1 MYLGDYMQNEETKTM
16 KQFLITL
23 IIVIVGVVG
32 IYLLTKYVVK
42 KDSSTTDNS
51 TTTEEKSYIDPNT
64 AIVGTML
71 NKSSD
76 EYYVIIYD
84 KTGDNATTYY
94 SIVSTYKAKDTAL
107 KVYTVDLS
115 NSLNKKYIATD
126 NKTNPKAT
134 NLEDLKF
141 GEVTL
146 LKVKNNKITE
156 AYETTDAIKKAL
168 DLK

>member
-1 MYLGDYMQNEETKTM
+1 MQNEETKTM

-23 IIVIVGVVG
+23 IIVIIGVVG

-42 KDSSTTDNS
+42 KDNATNNSSN
-51 TTTEEKSYIDPNT
+51 TEEKNYIDPNT

-76 EYYVIIYD
+76 AYYVIIYD
-84 KTGDNATTYY
+84 KTKDNATTYY
-94 SIVSTYKAKDTAL
+94 SLVSTYKAKDKPL

-168 DLK
+168 DVK

>member
-1 MYLGDYMQNEETKTM
+1 MYLGGYMQNEETKTM

-42 KDSSTTDNS
+42 KDNS
-51 TTTEEKSYIDPNT
+51 TNNSSTTEEKSYIDPNT

-76 EYYVIIYD
+76 AYYVIIYD
-84 KTGDNATTYY
+84 KTKDNATTYY
-94 SIVSTYKAKDTAL
+94 SIVSTYKAKDKAL

-168 DLK
+168 DVK

>member
-1 MYLGDYMQNEETKTM
+1 MQNEETKTM

-42 KDSSTTDNS
+42 KDSSTKDNS
-51 TTTEEKSYIDPNT
+51 TTTEEKNYIDPNT

-84 KTGDNATTYY
+84 KTRDNATTYY
-94 SIVSTYKAKDTAL
+94 SIVSTYKAKDKAL

-168 DLK
+168 DVK

>member
-1 MYLGDYMQNEETKTM
+1 MQNEETKTM

-42 KDSSTTDNS
+42 KDNS
-51 TTTEEKSYIDPNT
+51 TNNSSTTEEKSYIDPNT

-76 EYYVIIYD
+76 AYYVIIYD
-84 KTGDNATTYY
+84 KTKDNATTYY
-94 SIVSTYKAKDTAL
+94 SLVSTYKAKDKAL

-156 AYETTDAIKKAL
+156 TYETTDAIKKAL
-168 DLK
+168 DVK

>member
-1 MYLGDYMQNEETKTM
+1 MQNEETKTM

-23 IIVIVGVVG
+23 IIVIIGVVG

-42 KDSSTTDNS
+42 KDNATNNSSN
-51 TTTEEKSYIDPNT
+51 TEEKNYIDPNT

-76 EYYVIIYD
+76 VYYVIIYD
-84 KTGDNATTYY
+84 KTKDNATTYY
-94 SIVSTYKAKDTAL
+94 SLVSTYKAKDKAL

-168 DLK
+168 DVK

>member
-1 MYLGDYMQNEETKTM
+1 MQNEETKTM

-23 IIVIVGVVG
+23 IIVIIGVVG

-42 KDSSTTDNS
+42 KDNATNNSSN
-51 TTTEEKSYIDPNT
+51 TEEKNYIDPNT

-76 EYYVIIYD
+76 AYYVIIYD
-84 KTGDNATTYY
+84 KTKDNATTYY
-94 SIVSTYKAKDTAL
+94 SLVSTYKAKDKAL

-126 NKTNPKAT
+126 NKTNPKST

-168 DLK
+168 DVK

>member
-1 MYLGDYMQNEETKTM
+1 MQNEETKTM

-42 KDSSTTDNS
+42 KDNS
-51 TTTEEKSYIDPNT
+51 TNNSSTTEEKSYIAPNT

-76 EYYVIIYD
+76 AYYVIIYD
-84 KTGDNATTYY
+84 KTKDNATTYY
-94 SIVSTYKAKDTAL
+94 SLVSTYKAKDKAL

-168 DLK
+168 DVK

>member
-1 MYLGDYMQNEETKTM
+1 MYLGGYMQNEETKTM

-23 IIVIVGVVG
+23 IIVIIGVVG

-42 KDSSTTDNS
+42 KDNATNNSSN
-51 TTTEEKSYIDPNT
+51 TEEKNYIDPNT

-76 EYYVIIYD
+76 AYYAIIYD
-84 KTGDNATTYY
+84 KTKDNATTYY
-94 SIVSTYKAKDTAL
+94 SLVSTYKAKDKAL

-168 DLK
+168 DVK

>member
-1 MYLGDYMQNEETKTM
+1 MQNEETKTM

-42 KDSSTTDNS
+42 KDNATNNSS
-51 TTTEEKSYIDPNT
+51 TTEEKSYIDPNT

-76 EYYVIIYD
+76 AYYVIIYD
-84 KTGDNATTYY
+84 KTKDNATTYY
-94 SIVSTYKAKDTAL
+94 SLVSTYKAKDKAL

-115 NSLNKKYIATD
+115 NGLNKKYIATD

-168 DLK
+168 DVK

>member
-1 MYLGDYMQNEETKTM
+1 MYLGGYMQNEETKTM

-23 IIVIVGVVG
+23 IIVIIGVVG

-42 KDSSTTDNS
+42 KDNATNNSSN
-51 TTTEEKSYIDPNT
+51 TEEKNYIDPNT

-76 EYYVIIYD
+76 AYYVIIYD
-84 KTGDNATTYY
+84 KTKDNATTYY
-94 SIVSTYKAKDTAL
+94 SLVSTYKAKDKAL

-156 AYETTDAIKKAL
+156 AYETTDSIKKAL
-168 DLK
+168 DVK

>member
-1 MYLGDYMQNEETKTM
+1 MYLGGYMQNEETKTM

-23 IIVIVGVVG
+23 IIVIIGVVG

-42 KDSSTTDNS
+42 RDNATNNSSN
-51 TTTEEKSYIDPNT
+51 TEEKNYIDPNT

-76 EYYVIIYD
+76 AYYVIIYD
-84 KTGDNATTYY
+84 KTKDNATTYY
-94 SIVSTYKAKDTAL
+94 SLVSTYKAKDKAL

-168 DLK
+168 DVK

>member
-1 MYLGDYMQNEETKTM
+1 MYLGGYMQNEETKTM

-23 IIVIVGVVG
+23 IIVIIGVVG

-42 KDSSTTDNS
+42 KDNATNNSSN
-51 TTTEEKSYIDPNT
+51 TEEKNYIDPNT

-76 EYYVIIYD
+76 AYYVIIYD
-84 KTGDNATTYY
+84 KTKDNATTYY
-94 SIVSTYKAKDTAL
+94 SLVSTYKAKDKAL

-126 NKTNPKAT
+126 NKTNPKTT

-168 DLK
+168 DVK

>member
-1 MYLGDYMQNEETKTM
+1 MQNEETKTM

-23 IIVIVGVVG
+23 MIVIIGVVG

-42 KDSSTTDNS
+42 KDNATNNSSN
-51 TTTEEKSYIDPNT
+51 TEEKNYIDPNT

-76 EYYVIIYD
+76 AYYVIIYD
-84 KTGDNATTYY
+84 KTKDNATTYY
-94 SIVSTYKAKDTAL
+94 SLVSTYKAKDKAL

-134 NLEDLKF
+134 NLEDLKL

-168 DLK
+168 DVK

>member
-84 KTGDNATTYY
+84 KTGDNATTYS
-94 SIVSTYKAKDTAL
+94 SIVSTYKAKDKAL

-126 NKTNPKAT
+126 NKTNHKAT

-156 AYETTDAIKKAL
+156 AYETTNAIKKAL
-168 DLK
+168 DVK

>member
-1 MYLGDYMQNEETKTM
+1 MYLGGYMQNEETKTM

-23 IIVIVGVVG
+23 IIVIIGVVG

-42 KDSSTTDNS
+42 KDNATNNSS
-51 TTTEEKSYIDPNT
+51 TTEEKSYIDPNT

-76 EYYVIIYD
+76 AYYVIIYD
-84 KTGDNATTYY
+84 KTKDNATTYY
-94 SIVSTYKAKDTAL
+94 SLVSTYKAKDKAL

-168 DLK
+168 DVK

>member
-1 MYLGDYMQNEETKTM
+1 MQNEETKTM

-42 KDSSTTDNS
+42 KDNS
-51 TTTEEKSYIDPNT
+51 TNKSSNTEEKSYIDPNT

-71 NKSSD
+71 NRSSD

-94 SIVSTYKAKDTAL
+94 SIVSTYKAKDKAL

-156 AYETTDAIKKAL
+156 AYETTDTIKKAL
-168 DLK
+168 DVK

>member
-1 MYLGDYMQNEETKTM
+1 MNWCP
-16 KQFLITL
+16 FLLKITL
-23 IIVIVGVVG
+23 IIVIIGVVG

-42 KDSSTTDNS
+42 KDNATNNSSN
-51 TTTEEKSYIDPNT
+51 TEEKNYIDPNT

-76 EYYVIIYD
+76 AYYVIIYD
-84 KTGDNATTYY
+84 KTKDNATTYY
-94 SIVSTYKAKDTAL
+94 SLVSTYKAKDKAL

-168 DLK
+168 DVK

>member
-1 MYLGDYMQNEETKTM
+1 MQNEETKTM

-23 IIVIVGVVG
+23 MIVIIGVVG

-42 KDSSTTDNS
+42 KDNATNNSSN
-51 TTTEEKSYIDPNT
+51 TEEKNYIDPNT

-76 EYYVIIYD
+76 AYYVIVYD
-84 KTGDNATTYY
+84 KTKDNATTYY
-94 SIVSTYKAKDTAL
+94 SLVSTYKAKDKAL

-168 DLK
+168 DVK

>member
-1 MYLGDYMQNEETKTM
+1 MQNEETKTM

-23 IIVIVGVVG
+23 IIVIIGVVG

-42 KDSSTTDNS
+42 KDNATNNSSN
-51 TTTEEKSYIDPNT
+51 TEEKNYIDPNT

-76 EYYVIIYD
+76 AYYVIIYD
-84 KTGDNATTYY
+84 KTKDNATTYY
-94 SIVSTYKAKDTAL
+94 SLVSTYKAKDKAL

-126 NKTNPKAT
+126 NKTNPKDT

-168 DLK
+168 DVK

>member
-1 MYLGDYMQNEETKTM
+1 MYLGGYMQNEETKTM

-23 IIVIVGVVG
+23 MIVIIGVVG

-42 KDSSTTDNS
+42 KDNATNNSSN
-51 TTTEEKSYIDPNT
+51 TEEKNYIDPNT

-76 EYYVIIYD
+76 AYYVIIYD
-84 KTGDNATTYY
+84 KTKDNATTYY
-94 SIVSTYKAKDTAL
+94 SLVSTYKAKDKAL

-126 NKTNPKAT
+126 NKTNPKST

-168 DLK
+168 DVK

>member
-1 MYLGDYMQNEETKTM
+1 MYLGGYMQNEETKTM

-23 IIVIVGVVG
+23 IIVIIGVVG

-42 KDSSTTDNS
+42 KDNATNNSS
-51 TTTEEKSYIDPNT
+51 TTEEKNYIDPNT

-76 EYYVIIYD
+76 AYYVIIYD
-84 KTGDNATTYY
+84 KTKDNATTYY
-94 SIVSTYKAKDTAL
+94 SLVSTYKAKDKAL

-168 DLK
+168 DVK

>member
-1 MYLGDYMQNEETKTM
+1 MYLGGYMQNEETKTM

-23 IIVIVGVVG
+23 IIVIIGVVG

-42 KDSSTTDNS
+42 KDNATNNSSN
-51 TTTEEKSYIDPNT
+51 TEEKNYIDPNT

-76 EYYVIIYD
+76 AYYVIIYD
-84 KTGDNATTYY
+84 KTKDNATTYY
-94 SIVSTYKAKDTAL
+94 SLVSTYKAKDKAL

-168 DLK
+168 DVK

>member
-84 KTGDNATTYY
+84 KTRDNATTYY
-94 SIVSTYKAKDTAL
+94 SIVSTYKAKDKAL

-134 NLEDLKF
+134 KLEDLKF

-146 LKVKNNKITE
+146 LKVKNNKMTE
-156 AYETTDAIKKAL
+156 AYETTDTIKKAL
-168 DLK
+168 DVK

>member
-1 MYLGDYMQNEETKTM
+1 MQNEETKTM

-23 IIVIVGVVG
+23 IIVIIGVVG

-42 KDSSTTDNS
+42 KDNATNNSSN
-51 TTTEEKSYIDPNT
+51 TEEKNYVDPNT

-76 EYYVIIYD
+76 AYYVIIYD
-84 KTGDNATTYY
+84 KTKDNATTYY
-94 SIVSTYKAKDTAL
+94 SLVSTYKAKDKAL

-168 DLK
+168 DVK

>member
-1 MYLGDYMQNEETKTM
+1 MQNEETKTM

-42 KDSSTTDNS
+42 KDNS
-51 TTTEEKSYIDPNT
+51 TNNSSTTEEKNYIDPNT

-76 EYYVIIYD
+76 AYYVIIYD
-84 KTGDNATTYY
+84 KTKDNATTYY
-94 SIVSTYKAKDTAL
+94 SLVSTYKAKDKAL

-168 DLK
+168 DVK

>member
-42 KDSSTTDNS
+42 KDNS
-51 TTTEEKSYIDPNT
+51 TNNSSNTEEKSYIDPNT

-71 NKSSD
+71 KKSSD

-94 SIVSTYKAKDTAL
+94 SIVSTYKAKDKAL

-168 DLK
+168 DVK

>member
-1 MYLGDYMQNEETKTM
+1 MQNEETKTM

-23 IIVIVGVVG
+23 IIVIIGVVG

-42 KDSSTTDNS
+42 KDNATNNS
-51 TTTEEKSYIDPNT
+51 TNTEEKSYIDPNT

-76 EYYVIIYD
+76 AYYVIIYD
-84 KTGDNATTYY
+84 KTKDNATTYY
-94 SIVSTYKAKDTAL
+94 SLVSTYKAKDKAL

-126 NKTNPKAT
+126 NKTNPKTT

-168 DLK
+168 DVK

>member
-1 MYLGDYMQNEETKTM
+1 MQNEETKTM

-23 IIVIVGVVG
+23 IIVIIGVVG

-42 KDSSTTDNS
+42 KDNATNNSSN
-51 TTTEEKSYIDPNT
+51 TEEKSYIDPNT

-76 EYYVIIYD
+76 AYYVIIYD
-84 KTGDNATTYY
+84 KTKDNATTYY
-94 SIVSTYKAKDTAL
+94 SLVSTYKAKDKAL

-168 DLK
+168 DVK

>member
-1 MYLGDYMQNEETKTM
+1 MYLGGYMQNEETKTM

-23 IIVIVGVVG
+23 IIVIIGVVG

-42 KDSSTTDNS
+42 KDNATNNSSN
-51 TTTEEKSYIDPNT
+51 TEEKSYIDPNT

-76 EYYVIIYD
+76 AYYVIIYD
-84 KTGDNATTYY
+84 KTKDNATTYY
-94 SIVSTYKAKDTAL
+94 SLVSTYKAKDKAL

-168 DLK
+168 DVK

>member
-1 MYLGDYMQNEETKTM
+1 MQNEETKTM

-23 IIVIVGVVG
+23 IIVIIGVVG

-42 KDSSTTDNS
+42 KDNATNNCSN
-51 TTTEEKSYIDPNT
+51 TEEKNYIDPNT

-76 EYYVIIYD
+76 AYYVIIYD
-84 KTGDNATTYY
+84 KTKDNATTYY
-94 SIVSTYKAKDTAL
+94 SLVSTYKAKDKAL

-168 DLK
+168 DVK

>member
-1 MYLGDYMQNEETKTM
+1 MQNEETKTM

-42 KDSSTTDNS
+42 KDNS
-51 TTTEEKSYIDPNT
+51 TNNSSTTEEKSYIDPNT

-76 EYYVIIYD
+76 AYYVIIYD
-84 KTGDNATTYY
+84 KTKDNATTYY
-94 SIVSTYKAKDTAL
+94 SIVSTYKAKDKAL

-156 AYETTDAIKKAL
+156 ANETTDAIKKAL
-168 DLK
+168 DVK

>member
-1 MYLGDYMQNEETKTM
+1 MQNEETKTM

-23 IIVIVGVVG
+23 IIVIIGVVG

-42 KDSSTTDNS
+42 KDNATNNSSN
-51 TTTEEKSYIDPNT
+51 TEEKNYIDPNT

-76 EYYVIIYD
+76 AYYVIIYD
-84 KTGDNATTYY
+84 KTKDNATTYY
-94 SIVSTYKAKDTAL
+94 SLVSTYKAKDKAL

-126 NKTNPKAT
+126 NKTNPKTT

-168 DLK
+168 DVK

>member
-1 MYLGDYMQNEETKTM
+1 MQNEETKTM

-23 IIVIVGVVG
+23 IIVIIGVVG

-42 KDSSTTDNS
+42 KDNATNNSSN
-51 TTTEEKSYIDPNT
+51 TEEKNYIDPNT

-76 EYYVIIYD
+76 AYYVIIYD
-84 KTGDNATTYY
+84 KTKDNATTYY
-94 SIVSTYKAKDTAL
+94 SLVSTYKAKDKAL

-168 DLK
+168 DVK

>member
-1 MYLGDYMQNEETKTM
+1 MQNEETKTM

-23 IIVIVGVVG
+23 IIVIIGVAG

-42 KDSSTTDNS
+42 KDNATNNSSN
-51 TTTEEKSYIDPNT
+51 TEEKNYIDPNT

-76 EYYVIIYD
+76 AYYVIIYD
-84 KTGDNATTYY
+84 KTKDNATTYY
-94 SIVSTYKAKDTAL
+94 SLVSTYKAKDKAL

-168 DLK
+168 DVK

>member
-1 MYLGDYMQNEETKTM
+1 MYLGGYMQNEETKTM

-23 IIVIVGVVG
+23 IIVIIGVVG

-42 KDSSTTDNS
+42 KDNATNNSSN
-51 TTTEEKSYIDPNT
+51 TEEKNYIDPNT

-76 EYYVIIYD
+76 AYYVIIYD
-84 KTGDNATTYY
+84 KTKDNATTYY
-94 SIVSTYKAKDTAL
+94 SLVSTYKAKDKAL

-146 LKVKNNKITE
+146 LKVQNNKITE

-168 DLK
+168 DVK

>member
-1 MYLGDYMQNEETKTM
+1 MYLGGYMQNEETKTM

-42 KDSSTTDNS
+42 KDNS
-51 TTTEEKSYIDPNT
+51 TNNSSTTEEKSYIDPNT

-76 EYYVIIYD
+76 AYYVIIYD
-84 KTGDNATTYY
+84 KTKDNATTYY
-94 SIVSTYKAKDTAL
+94 SLVSTYKAKDKAL

-168 DLK
+168 DVK

>member
-1 MYLGDYMQNEETKTM
+1 MQNEETKTM

-23 IIVIVGVVG
+23 IIVIIGVVG

-42 KDSSTTDNS
+42 KDNATNNSS
-51 TTTEEKSYIDPNT
+51 TTEEKNYIDPNT

-76 EYYVIIYD
+76 AYYVIIYD
-84 KTGDNATTYY
+84 KTKDNATTYY
-94 SIVSTYKAKDTAL
+94 SLVSTYKAKEKAL

-168 DLK
+168 DVK

>member
-1 MYLGDYMQNEETKTM
+1 MQNEETKTM

-42 KDSSTTDNS
+42 KDNS
-51 TTTEEKSYIDPNT
+51 TNNSSTTEEKSNIDPNT

-76 EYYVIIYD
+76 AYYVIIYD
-84 KTGDNATTYY
+84 KTKDNATTYY
-94 SIVSTYKAKDTAL
+94 SLVSTYKAKDKAL

-168 DLK
+168 DVK

>member
-1 MYLGDYMQNEETKTM
+1 MQNEETKTM

-23 IIVIVGVVG
+23 IIVIIGVVG

-42 KDSSTTDNS
+42 KDNATNNSSN
-51 TTTEEKSYIDPNT
+51 TEEKNYIDPNT

-76 EYYVIIYD
+76 AYYVIVYD
-84 KTGDNATTYY
+84 KTKDNATTYY
-94 SIVSTYKAKDTAL
+94 SLVSTYKAKDKAL

-168 DLK
+168 DVK